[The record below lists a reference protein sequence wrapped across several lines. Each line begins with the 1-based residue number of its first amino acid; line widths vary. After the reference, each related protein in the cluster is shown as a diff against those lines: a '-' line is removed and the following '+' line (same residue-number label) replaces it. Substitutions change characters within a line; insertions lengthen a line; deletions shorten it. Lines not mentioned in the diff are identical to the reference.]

1 MRTVCN
7 RNLRTDF
14 PDRPCQTA
22 SMENSP
28 VTKALRDLRESAGVS
43 LREMARR
50 LGVPHS
56 TYGHYEDPGRFKDP
70 YLPMAWA
77 IRFAEA
83 LEISGVERS
92 TVIALAGVLD
102 NSPDEDADARIARLS
117 SRRRTMIL
125 QLLADL
131 EAAEEADRARSEVAA
146 DDAAKAP

>member
-1 MRTVCN
+1 
-7 RNLRTDF
+7 
-14 PDRPCQTA
+14 
-22 SMENSP
+22 
-28 VTKALRDLRESAGVS
+28 
-43 LREMARR
+43 
-50 LGVPHS
+50 
-56 TYGHYEDPGRFKDP
+56 
-70 YLPMAWA
+70 MAWA

-117 SRRRTMIL
+117 SRLRTMIL

-131 EAAEEADRARSEVAA
+131 EAAEEADRVRSEVAA